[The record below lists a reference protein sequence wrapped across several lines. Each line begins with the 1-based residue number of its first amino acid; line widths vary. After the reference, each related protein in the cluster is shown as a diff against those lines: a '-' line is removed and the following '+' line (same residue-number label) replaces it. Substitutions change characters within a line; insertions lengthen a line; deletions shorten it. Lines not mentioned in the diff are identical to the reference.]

1 MRILKQVIGVDV
13 SKDEL
18 IVTFGQIKEDL
29 RAEIGSAKAFVNS
42 GKGFEKLLSW
52 TNSVASAEAKVQFV
66 MEATGVYHE
75 RLGAFLYDQS
85 IPVSIVLPNKIS
97 NYFKTLDVKTVTD
110 STSAEAI
117 TRFGLE
123 RKLDSWAKPAS
134 IFKALRQLTRE
145 RDQIVSMRTMAKN
158 HLHAEMAESEPNT
171 SSIQRTRIQID
182 LLNEQDKQI
191 REEIKKLARDEKVK
205 RSIEVMS
212 SIPGIGILTAVTVLA
227 ETNGFEL
234 VRNKKQLSSY
244 AGLDVREKLSGVSVK
259 GRPKISK
266 RGNRY
271 LRKSLHMPVLATIRI
286 DDNTTAFYDRLVSRH
301 GIKMKAVVAAQR
313 KVLELMYTLFKK
325 NEMYDPAFASRQLQ
339 KRERQP
345 L

>member
-1 MRILKQVIGVDV
+1 MRILKQVVGVDV

-18 IVTFGQIKEDL
+18 IVTFGQIGEDL
-29 RAEIGSAKAFVNS
+29 RAGISSAKAFSNNV
-42 GKGFEKLLSW
+42 KGFGKLLSW
-52 TNSVASAEAKVQFV
+52 ANSVATPEIKVQFV

-75 RLGAFLYDQS
+75 RLAAFLNDQS
-85 IPVSIVLPNKIS
+85 LSVSIVLPNKIS
-97 NYFKTLDVKTVTD
+97 NYFRTLEVKTITD

-117 TRFGLE
+117 TQFGLE
-123 RKLDSWAKPAS
+123 RILDLWTKPAA
-134 IFKALRQLTRE
+134 IFKSLKQLTRE

-158 HLHAEMAESEPNT
+158 HLHAEMAESEPNA
-171 SSIQRTRIQID
+171 SSIKRTQIQID
-182 LLNEQDKQI
+182 LLNQQDKQI
-191 REEIKKLARDEKVK
+191 REEIKKLAKDEKVK

-212 SIPGIGILTAVTVLA
+212 SIPGIGLLTAVTVLA

-234 VRNKKQLSSY
+234 VRNKKQLASY
-244 AGLDVREKLSGVSVK
+244 AGLDVREKLSGTSVK

-271 LRKSLHMPVLATIRI
+271 LRKGLHMPVLATIRT
-286 DDNTTAFYDRLVSRH
+286 DSNTTAFYDRLVSRH

-325 NEMYDPAFASRQLQ
+325 NEMYDPAFASKQPQ
-339 KRERQP
+339 KTERQS